1 MTILI
6 SARQDFM
13 RSNGTKAKGF
23 NESSF
28 LVTPTVPEV
37 QTGHTSLRLNTVV
50 T

>member
-1 MTILI
+1 MTILV
-6 SARQDFM
+6 SARQDFI

-28 LVTPTVPEV
+28 LVTPKVPEV
-37 QTGHTSLRLNTVV
+37 QTGHTSLRLNTVI